1 MNPFADKMAQLR
13 EARGQARESFM
24 AYLRRMFLVRA
35 AQARTLKNPAHR
47 VLHAI
52 GVHYGV
58 DAHWPRTKGRD
69 QRAKKRRIS
78 RFARRLNLRRGA

>member
-1 MNPFADKMAQLR
+1 MNPFTDKIAQLR
-13 EARGQARESFM
+13 EARRKSADSFVAM
-24 AYLRRMFLVRA
+24 LRKVFLVRA

-52 GVHYGV
+52 GVNYGV
-58 DAHWPRTKGRD
+58 DANWPRAKGRD
-69 QRAKKRRIS
+69 GRAKKRRIS